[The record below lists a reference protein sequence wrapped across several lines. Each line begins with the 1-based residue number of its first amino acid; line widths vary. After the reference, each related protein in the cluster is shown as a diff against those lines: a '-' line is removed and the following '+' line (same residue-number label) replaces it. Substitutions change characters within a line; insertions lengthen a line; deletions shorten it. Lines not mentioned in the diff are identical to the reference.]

1 MMVLRGWLAPKV
13 GAVLRRALEAA
24 LEQVPAAGDDEEPTV
39 AQRRADAL
47 GLVAESALA
56 GGLAPGN
63 RGDRFQVT
71 AHVATQALA
80 SSRVLVNATPGAI
93 SAETRE
99 LSPTA
104 TEPVVAAAD
113 LDAGQPAIEQAGG
126 LHVGTATHTRYPKK
140 RHRPR
145 NVGHPPTST
154 RRSGPG
160 ARQPQPSGRGA
171 PHRGSESTTGIKGG
185 ISWSGRVGLA
195 PELTVRSVRSVRSV
209 PTLPKLAC
217 IMEPW

>member
-13 GAVLRRALEAA
+13 GAVLRRALEPA

-80 SSRVLVNATPGAI
+80 SWSMQRLAQFPRKRAS
-93 SAETRE
+93 SA
-99 LSPTA
+99 L
-104 TEPVVAAAD
+104 
-113 LDAGQPAIEQAGG
+113 
-126 LHVGTATHTRYPKK
+126 
-140 RHRPR
+140 RPR
-145 NVGHPPTST
+145 NRSLRQRTST
-154 RRSGPG
+154 PASR
-160 ARQPQPSGRGA
+160 
-171 PHRGSESTTGIKGG
+171 
-185 ISWSGRVGLA
+185 
-195 PELTVRSVRSVRSV
+195 
-209 PTLPKLAC
+209 
-217 IMEPW
+217 